1 MMNIEKKKSGV
12 RKPYV
17 ITPGGQRICLLKADT
32 FTKRLLG
39 IHLQKPNYDQ
49 ALWFPDCRSI
59 HTFLCPVIGV
69 VFMRNWEVLVVYPQV
84 LPNVVLIERKA
95 DGVIEFLPGSPLALL
110 NPGEKLV
117 YKEG

>member
-1 MMNIEKKKSGV
+1 
-12 RKPYV
+12 
-17 ITPGGQRICLLKADT
+17 
-32 FTKRLLG
+32 
-39 IHLQKPNYDQ
+39 
-49 ALWFPDCRSI
+49 
-59 HTFLCPVIGV
+59 V
-69 VFMRNWEVLVVYPQV
+69 VFIKNWEVLVVYPQV